1 MNKYQEKQQLRAERY
16 AELAEKNKARSEA
29 AYASSRAIAD
39 MIPFGQPILVGH
51 HSEARSRRDANRIHN
66 YMSKSVELQNKAEYY
81 ENKVRSIQ
89 NNHAISSDDPEAIQ
103 KLKAKLQELYKCRE
117 DLKAQK
123 KEGTP
128 VASYQFSNLSGNITT
143 VKKRIAH
150 LEAQA
155 ARPELDIEINGTRLW
170 IDKEENRLKI
180 EFPGIP
186 SEEIRSQLK
195 TNGYRWSPTNKAWQ
209 RQPNN
214 YALQKAK
221 EIIGGIQ

>member
-16 AELAEKNKARSEA
+16 AELAEKNKALSDA
-29 AYASSRAIAD
+29 AYASSRRIAD

-66 YMSKSVELQNKAEYY
+66 YMSKSVELQKKAEYY
-81 ENKVRSIQ
+81 ENKVKSIE

-103 KLKAKLQELYKCRE
+103 KLKAKLEGLYKHRE
-117 DLKAQK
+117 YLKAQK
-123 KEGTP
+123 KAGTP
-128 VASYQFSNLSGNITT
+128 IESFQFSNLSGNIAT
-143 VKKRIAH
+143 VKKRIAY

-170 IDKEENRLKI
+170 IDKQENRLKI
-180 EFPGIP
+180 EFSGIP

-195 TNGYRWSPTNKAWQ
+195 SNGFRWSPTNKAWQ
-209 RQPNN
+209 RQPNQ
-214 YALQKAK
+214 YALIRAK
-221 EIIGGIQ
+221 EIIGGTQ